1 VRRVPNQEVLWRQ
14 KPTKTLIICISI
26 HQGNTEKIARAMAEI
41 LNAKLLKPSE
51 VEIDE
56 LSQYDLIGFGSGIY
70 YSKPHR
76 GLLDLVD
83 KLPSLEGKKVFIFFT
98 SGTRKLPF
106 INECDKQLKEKL
118 LEKDSDII
126 GVFSCR
132 GFDTYGPFKY
142 IGGISKGRP
151 DEKDLEQAKSF
162 AKHLQEATGKG
173 E

>member
-1 VRRVPNQEVLWRQ
+1 M
-14 KPTKTLIICISI
+14 KTLIIYISM
-26 HQGNTEKIARAMAEI
+26 HHGNTEKIARAMAEV

-51 VEIDE
+51 VDIDE

-70 YSKPHR
+70 YGRHHKS
-76 GLLDLVD
+76 LLNLID
-83 KLPSLEGKKVFIFFT
+83 KLPSLEGKKAFIFFT
-98 SGTRKLPF
+98 SGTRKLTL

-151 DEKDLEQAKSF
+151 NEKDLEQAKSF
-162 AKHLQEATGKG
+162 AKHLQEAICKG